1 MNDESSPSD
10 GVFSVR
16 SRRASRQAIGFLMQQ
31 GIENR
36 SCLSLA
42 AGFVDE
48 SSLPLAECLEAAT
61 SVLSNTSRGRGALQY
76 GTTQGDEGFRNSLLA
91 HLARL
96 EGRTVEQLGIGA
108 DRLVVTTGSQQLLAL
123 VADALFDPGDICLVA
138 MPTYFVFLGVL
149 DGVGARTIGV
159 EADENGMR
167 MDALAATLADL
178 EQRGELDR
186 VKLIYLVTDF
196 ENPSGACLA
205 DDRRSEVLRLAQ
217 QYSRRNPIYILEDA
231 AYRELRYD
239 GPSIP
244 SIWSR
249 PGGDERVILAMTF
262 SKSFSPG
269 VRTGFGVL
277 PRPLMTPVCNLKG
290 NLDFGSSQWNQAL
303 LTHVLKSGAYVAHL
317 EQVKA
322 SYRTKRDAL
331 LRAADEFLADIPGV
345 SWLRPEGG
353 LYVWLSLPEH
363 IETGFASP
371 LFHTATRQHGVMY
384 VPGEL
389 CYPTVNGQS
398 RAHQM
403 RLSFGVLPPDNLREG
418 IRRLSGAIRDVLKS
432 AEA

>member
-61 SVLSNTSRGRGALQY
+61 AVLSNTSRGRGALQY
-76 GTTQGDEGFRNSLLA
+76 GTTQGDEGFRNGLLA

-96 EGRTVEQLGIGA
+96 EGRTVEQLGIRA

-167 MDALAATLADL
+167 MDALAATLTDL

-196 ENPSGACLA
+196 ENPSGVCLA
-205 DDRRSEVLRLAQ
+205 DDRRSDVLRLAQ
-217 QYSRRNPIYILEDA
+217 QYSRQNPIYILEDA

-239 GPSIP
+239 GQPIS

-290 NLDFGSSQWNQAL
+290 NLDFGSSQWNQSL
-303 LTHVLKSGAYVAHL
+303 LTHVLLSGAYMTHL
-317 EQVKA
+317 EQVKS

-331 LRAADEFLADIPGV
+331 LRAADEFLSDIPGV
-345 SWLRPEGG
+345 TWLRPEGR

-371 LFHTATRQHGVMY
+371 LFQIATRQHGVMY

-389 CYPTVNGQS
+389 CFPSGQEHTH
-398 RAHQM
+398 AHQM
-403 RLSFGVLPPDNLREG
+403 RLSFGVLPPHDLREG